1 MFCVYI
7 IELNY
12 EDHRTSILYQLVS
25 ELPNANR
32 DTLAFLLLHLHKCE
46 HLPTSRHQLVVFC
59 ITVVVID
66 TWRSHVT
73 FLSYLLILYSF
84 RVMKS
89 PQCQMNQNNLACIFG
104 PTVVGHGMS
113 EPSPTT
119 IMRDT
124 NTQPKVCVFF
134 NGAFYSELWGDIP
147 RWPRYTGSI
156 S

>member
-1 MFCVYI
+1 MKTTEHLSCISWFLSCQMPTETLWPSCCCI
-7 IELNY
+7 C
-12 EDHRTSILYQLVS
+12 TS
-25 ELPNANR
+25 
-32 DTLAFLLLHLHKCE
+32 KCE
-46 HLPTSRHQLVVFC
+46 HLPTSKHQLVVFC